1 MTAYKKYF
9 VTLALVWAG
18 CLVLFLL
25 VYFLLLSP
33 QAAAMS
39 RVEQKFVQ
47 AKHTNEAVLLASK
60 PETKTKLARELG
72 QLQDQ
77 LGNFVT
83 DFDNSS
89 NLTFDIG
96 RIASEKQLGSFTVKT
111 VDSRRNAN
119 DNDNEYLLE
128 NKVQIS
134 FEGSFTQ
141 FAAFLN
147 ALERHHPVLFV
158 DSFKIVRSLQENSPH
173 KVDMDIAVFVRRR
186 QES

>member
-9 VTLALVWAG
+9 ITLALVWVG
-18 CLVLFLL
+18 CIVLFLL
-25 VYFLLLSP
+25 VYLFLLSP
-33 QAAAMS
+33 QAVAMS
-39 RVEQKFVQ
+39 RVEQNFAQ
-47 AKHTNEAVLLASK
+47 AKHTYETALLASR
-60 PETKTKLARELG
+60 PETKTKLAEELE
-72 QLQDQ
+72 QLRDR
-77 LGNFVT
+77 LGDFVT
-83 DFDNSS
+83 EFDNSS

-96 RIASEKQLGSFTVKT
+96 RIASEKQLGSFAVKT
-111 VDSRRNAN
+111 VNKRKNTN
-119 DNDNEYLLE
+119 DNDNEHLLE

-158 DSFKIVRSLQENSPH
+158 DSFKIVRSLQERSPH